1 VLKSSSRFVQ
11 KNSTTSKILLKNK
24 LNSFRLEKDGSVSDY
39 LNQIQRVLNH
49 LTNIDVIMANSE
61 LITQIL
67 STLLDSWEVFASN
80 LMYRTKMLSFTKC
93 FKKSCAMKLKELE
106 KLNMKV

>member
-1 VLKSSSRFVQ
+1 
-11 KNSTTSKILLKNK
+11 

-49 LTNIDVIMANSE
+49 LSSIDVIMANSE

-80 LMYRTKMLSFTKC
+80 LMYRTTMPSFIKLIAIMLQEELRHEIKKTRKVEHEGLNVNHYSKC
-93 FKKSCAMKLKELE
+93 
-106 KLNMKV
+106 ND